1 MFHGVYTAMI
11 TPFNEDESLD
21 EGALRALVD
30 FQIEK
35 GIAGLVPM
43 GTTGESPT
51 VTHEE
56 NLKVIEIVVDQ
67 AKGRVPVIAGTGS
80 NSTREAV
87 DMTVRARDI
96 GATASLQVAPY
107 YNKPSQEGFYRHFT
121 TIGDESRL
129 PMLVYNIPGRT
140 GKNIENDTMLRL
152 AEHPQIVGV
161 KEASASMPQ
170 VMDLAA
176 RKPEDFVILSGDD
189 NLALPIMAL
198 GGVGIVS
205 VASNLFPAEVV
216 EFARKAVSG
225 DLKGAQKDHYRLL
238 PFFKALFADTN
249 PIPVK
254 YAMARTGHC
263 REVFRLPLVAP
274 SDEVKARVDEVLRG
288 LKAL

>member
-1 MFHGVYTAMI
+1 MFQGVYTAMI
-11 TPFNEDESLD
+11 TPFNTDESVD

-30 FQIEK
+30 FQIEQ
-35 GIAGLVPM
+35 GIAGLVPV

-56 NLKVIEIVVDQ
+56 NVEVVGIVVDQ

-80 NSTREAV
+80 NSTQEAV
-87 DMTVRARDI
+87 DMTRRAKDL

-107 YNKPSQEGFYRHFT
+107 YNKPNQEGFYRHFVT
-121 TIGDESRL
+121 VAEKSDL
-129 PMLVYNIPGRT
+129 PVLVYNIPGRT
-140 GKNIENDTMLRL
+140 GKNIENDTMLRM
-152 AEHPQIVGV
+152 AKHPKIVGV
-161 KEASASMPQ
+161 KEASGSMPQ
-170 VMDLAA
+170 VMGLAA
-176 RKPEDFVILSGDD
+176 QKPEDFVILAGDD

-205 VASNLFPAEVV
+205 VASNLFPKEMQ
-216 EFARKAVSG
+216 EFATKAIAN
-225 DLKGAQKDHYRLL
+225 DLAGARRDHYRML

-263 REVFRLPLVAP
+263 EEVYRLPLVAP
-274 SDEVKARVDEVLRG
+274 SDEVKKTVDS
-288 LKAL
+288 ALTELGAI